1 MTNLYRIHQQS
12 LLASHVT
19 VILEILSSIT
29 SHAHQL
35 NSDLI
40 LQKKV
45 RRACS
50 ILELSEPPMLH
61 FENDTH
67 QDYLDV
73 LQDLLTYSPGVS
85 LELNIESQLITVSI
99 KILKM
104 YLKCTLFEGAELE
117 EIRQPKNWILPRGAA
132 SKAEAAAR
140 SPLVVSVLKA
150 LMGLKRDSFK
160 RCAPNIFPLLVELV
174 RSEHSSSQVPQVL
187 STVFQS
193 CMDLMMGE

>member
-1 MTNLYRIHQQS
+1 M
-12 LLASHVT
+12 
-19 VILEILSSIT
+19 
-29 SHAHQL
+29 
-35 NSDLI
+35 
-40 LQKKV
+40 
-45 RRACS
+45 
-50 ILELSEPPMLH
+50 ELSEPPMLH